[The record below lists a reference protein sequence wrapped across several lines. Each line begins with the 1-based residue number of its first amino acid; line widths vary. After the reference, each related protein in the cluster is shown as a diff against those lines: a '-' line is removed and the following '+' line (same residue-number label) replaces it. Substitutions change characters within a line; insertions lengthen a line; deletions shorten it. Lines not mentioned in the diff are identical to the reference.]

1 MTLFTNF
8 AALVTS
14 PYAATIL
21 VASAAADLP
30 IHTLFHTPGYT
41 GGYKCFDPPGLAIQ
55 SPHTASD
62 KNFFDAVFVTI

>member
-8 AALVTS
+8 TALVTS

-21 VASAAADLP
+21 VAPPTGLAT
-30 IHTLFHTPGYT
+30 IYIITTPGYT
-41 GGYKCFDPPGLAIQ
+41 GDYKCFDPLGLAIQ

-62 KNFFDAVFVTI
+62 TNFFDAVFVTI